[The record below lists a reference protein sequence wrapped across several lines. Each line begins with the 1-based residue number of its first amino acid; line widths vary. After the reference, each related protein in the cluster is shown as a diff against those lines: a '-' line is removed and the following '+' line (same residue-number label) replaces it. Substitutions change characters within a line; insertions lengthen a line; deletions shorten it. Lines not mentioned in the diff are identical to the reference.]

1 MLDRVRLHN
10 QPVADIH
17 YVVSVSDIVPGFE
30 AFPLPLPNAGVGV
43 QLLSDALGSYILW
56 PRALVRLSDQG
67 SGKADRKGKKVA
79 SPQGG
84 RRAQVEKVNV
94 STAKSPLITD
104 MEVVQGLTQPCFWLH
119 ECVSDADDEAMI
131 EIKLSDHQ
139 FHYIEETST
148 FISKVDIKEFLLG
161 DELNVSMIQTFM
173 R

>member
-1 MLDRVRLHN
+1 MVINTPLH
-10 QPVADIH
+10 
-17 YVVSVSDIVPGFE
+17 IVPGFE

-84 RRAQVEKVNV
+84 RRAQVNV

-161 DELNVSMIQTFM
+161 DELNAIIQ
-173 R
+173 